1 MVALETD
8 LNPPS
13 DVARFLSAEL
23 GLRPPVHVVAVA
35 RACGVPVLPLPPGG
49 PSDVD
54 ACLAYHPPDTW
65 AIFVAPGRGNGRRRF
80 SIAHELG
87 HYLLHRDLIAAG
99 IPLGPEHEREANEFA
114 AELLMPEEVIGRTA
128 RNQLEELKHRFLVSG
143 GALQVRLE
151 RLGVLP
157 RASAGTRPNM
167 VGGDR
172 QLIQGPKARA
182 HT

>member
-1 MVALETD
+1 MVVTPALNIT
-8 LNPPS
+8 PPS
-13 DVARFLSAEL
+13 DAARWCRTQL
-23 GLRPPVHVVAVA
+23 GLHVPVRVVAVA

-49 PSDVD
+49 PTETD
-54 ACLAYHPPDTW
+54 ACLAYQPPDSW
-65 AIFVAPGRGNGRRRF
+65 AIFVAPGRGHGRRRF

-114 AELLMPEEVIGRTA
+114 AELLMPEEVIRRTA
-128 RNQLEELKHRFLVSG
+128 MNQLEELKHRFLVSG

-157 RASAGTRPNM
+157 RAIPPVHGRTWLEGIAS
-167 VGGDR
+167 
-172 QLIQGPKARA
+172 
-182 HT
+182 

>member
-13 DVARFLSAEL
+13 DVARFLIAEL

-99 IPLGPEHEREANEFA
+99 TTPGPEHEREANEFA
-114 AELLMPEEVIGRTA
+114 AELLMPEEVIRRA
-128 RNQLEELKHRFLVSG
+128 ALNQLAELKDHFLVSPT
-143 GALQVRLE
+143 ALQVRLE
-151 RLGVLP
+151 RLGILP
-157 RASAGTRPNM
+157 QTIAY
-167 VGGDR
+167 
-172 QLIQGPKARA
+172 
-182 HT
+182 